1 MLMGK
6 MRIAVL
12 VKRFVTTGGAEK
24 YAVEITRR
32 LLQRGHEIH
41 LYAREV
47 DPLLMAGIVFHQVPN
62 RLKFSSVLNSYSF
75 AKDVAVMLQ
84 QETFDVIHSHE
95 KAFLQ
100 DVATLHT
107 FPYLQ
112 GMAHM
117 SRLKKFD
124 RLYLSPRAWL
134 HLYLEKRQ
142 YQTPYLVAGSRSLQA
157 DITRYSGYHPQNVIT
172 PGVDT
177 HWFSAAWSQAHRRG
191 LRQAEGIDDNQLLV
205 LFAGSDFRRKGLD
218 ELIPAIGTDM
228 QLWVVGRGERLG
240 HYEKLVATAGL
251 TGRVHFKGLCKQM
264 REQYAAADVV
274 VLPARVEAFG
284 MVILEAMAAGC
295 VVIVSKGAGVSALI
309 ESGENGL
316 TIDLPEELPALL
328 ESLRDPLVRHRL
340 AENACN
346 TAFEHTWDKAAEAY
360 ESLFLQVVAAKRGE
374 AAVGGG

>member
-1 MLMGK
+1 

-12 VKRFVTTGGAEK
+12 VKRFITTGGAEK

-47 DPLLMAGIVFHQVPN
+47 DPLLMEGIYLHQVPN

-75 AKDVAVMLQ
+75 AKDVAAMLRC
-84 QETFDVIHSHE
+84 ETYDIIHSHE

-134 HLYLEKRQ
+134 HLYLEKNQ
-142 YQTPYLVAGSRSLQA
+142 YQTQQLVAGSHSLQA
-157 DITRYSGYHPQNVIT
+157 DIALYSGYRPQQVIT

-177 HWFSAAWSQAHRRG
+177 TEFSASWSQDQRQSIRRDH
-191 LRQAEGIDDNQLLV
+191 GIGDDQLLV
-205 LFAGSDFRRKGLD
+205 LFAGSDFMRKGLD
-218 ELIPAIGTDM
+218 DLIPAIGEHM
-228 QLWVVGRGERLG
+228 HLWVVGRGERHV
-240 HYEKLVATAGL
+240 HYQRLVALQGL
-251 TGRVHFKGLCKQM
+251 TERVHFKGLCDQM
-264 REQYAAADVV
+264 PELYAAADIV

-284 MVILEAMAAGC
+284 MVILEAMASGC
-295 VVIVSKGAGVSALI
+295 AVIVSKGAGVAALI
-309 ESGENGL
+309 NTGENGL
-316 TIDLPEELPALL
+316 TMDCHKELPGLL
-328 ESLRDPLVRHRL
+328 ESLRDRSVRQKL
-340 AENACN
+340 GANACK
-346 TAFEHTWDKAAEAY
+346 TAAEHTWEKAAEAY
-360 ESLFLQVVAAKRGE
+360 ELLFERVLATKKTQT
-374 AAVGGG
+374 